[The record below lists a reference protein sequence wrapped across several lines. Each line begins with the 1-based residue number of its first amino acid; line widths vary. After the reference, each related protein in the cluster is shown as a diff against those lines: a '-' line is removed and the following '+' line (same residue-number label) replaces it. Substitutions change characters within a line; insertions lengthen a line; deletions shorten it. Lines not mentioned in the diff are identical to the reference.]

1 MPYSTAASFFERS
14 DTHRLTSTFDDLWNA
29 DFVLAATCVGRRQLS
44 RLEISPYQE
53 ALLARGVRRRHR
65 GQALDGRME
74 QAMGYTGAVGT
85 MLMDEMAGICGRAEE
100 RFTGIRTDIGK
111 LETEFLKARDW
122 SARAQDQIDGLETH
136 VHRLEASKRAMRE
149 DMDEMTRNMNG
160 LLELNR
166 QMIRDILQLRMSV
179 VHGRDNPIELDN
191 SSEEDILDTAQ
202 VPVPQPVV
210 HTLVPISEL
219 TESREGSEEEEE
231 EETDTDDEVWEISRE
246 EFHGSSP
253 EL

>member
-1 MPYSTAASFFERS
+1 
-14 DTHRLTSTFDDLWNA
+14 
-29 DFVLAATCVGRRQLS
+29 
-44 RLEISPYQE
+44 
-53 ALLARGVRRRHR
+53 
-65 GQALDGRME
+65 
-74 QAMGYTGAVGT
+74 MGYTGAVGT

-100 RFTGIRTDIGK
+100 RFTSIRTDIGK
-111 LETEFLKARDW
+111 LETELLKARDW
-122 SARAQDQIDGLETH
+122 SVRAQDQIDGLETH
-136 VHRLEASKRAMRE
+136 VCRLEASRRAMRE

-179 VHGRDNPIELDN
+179 VHNRDNPIELDT
-191 SSEEDILDTAQ
+191 SSEVDVVDTAP
-202 VPVPQPVV
+202 VLVPQPVV

-219 TESREGSEEEEE
+219 TESREGSEEEEGEEE

>member
-1 MPYSTAASFFERS
+1 M
-14 DTHRLTSTFDDLWNA
+14 STFDDLWNS
-29 DFVLAATCVGRRQLS
+29 DFVLAATRVGRRQLS

-53 ALLARGVRRRHR
+53 ALLGRGVRRRHR
-65 GQALDGRME
+65 GQAPDRGME
-74 QAMGYTGAVGT
+74 QAMGYAGAVGT

-100 RFTGIRTDIGK
+100 RFTGIRMDIGK
-111 LETEFLKARDW
+111 LETELLKAWDW
-122 SARAQDQIDGLETH
+122 SQRAQDHIDGLETH
-136 VHRLEASKRAMRE
+136 VRRLEASRRAMRE

-179 VHGRDNPIELDN
+179 VHNRDNPIVLDN
-191 SSEEDILDTAQ
+191 SSEEDVLDTAPVP

-219 TESREGSEEEEE
+219 MESREGSEEGEEEE

>member
-1 MPYSTAASFFERS
+1 M
-14 DTHRLTSTFDDLWNA
+14 STFNNLWNA
-29 DFVLAATCVGRRQLS
+29 DFVLAATRVGRCQLS

-53 ALLARGVRRRHR
+53 ALLARGVHHRHQ
-65 GQALDGRME
+65 GQAPDGRME

-85 MLMDEMAGICGRAEE
+85 MLMDEMAGVCGRAEE
-100 RFTGIRTDIGK
+100 RFTGIRTDISK
-111 LETEFLKARDW
+111 LETELLKARDW

-136 VHRLEASKRAMRE
+136 VRQLEVSRRAMRE
-149 DMDEMTRNMNG
+149 DMDEMTRNING
-160 LLELNR
+160 LLELN
-166 QMIRDILQLRMSV
+166 QWMIQDILQLRMSV
-179 VHGRDNPIELDN
+179 VHNRDNPVELD
-191 SSEEDILDTAQ
+191 SSSKGDVLDTAP

-219 TESREGSEEEEE
+219 TESREGSEEGEEEE

>member
-1 MPYSTAASFFERS
+1 
-14 DTHRLTSTFDDLWNA
+14 
-29 DFVLAATCVGRRQLS
+29 
-44 RLEISPYQE
+44 
-53 ALLARGVRRRHR
+53 
-65 GQALDGRME
+65 
-74 QAMGYTGAVGT
+74 MGYTGAVGT

-100 RFTGIRTDIGK
+100 RFTGIRTDISK
-111 LETEFLKARDW
+111 LETKLLKARDW

-136 VHRLEASKRAMRE
+136 VHRLEASRRAMRE
-149 DMDEMTRNMNG
+149 DMDKIMRNTNR

-166 QMIRDILQLRMSV
+166 QMIWDILQLRMSV
-179 VHGRDNPIELDN
+179 VHNWDNPIELDN
-191 SSEEDILDTAQ
+191 SSEGDVMDTAP

-219 TESREGSEEEEE
+219 TESREGSEEGEEEEE

-246 EFHGSSP
+246 EFEGSSP

>member
-1 MPYSTAASFFERS
+1 
-14 DTHRLTSTFDDLWNA
+14 
-29 DFVLAATCVGRRQLS
+29 
-44 RLEISPYQE
+44 
-53 ALLARGVRRRHR
+53 
-65 GQALDGRME
+65 
-74 QAMGYTGAVGT
+74 MGYSGAVGM

-111 LETEFLKARDW
+111 LETELSKARDW

-136 VHRLEASKRAMRE
+136 VRRLEASKRAMRE

-166 QMIRDILQLRMSV
+166 QMIQDILQLRMSV
-179 VHGRDNPIELDN
+179 VHNQDNPIELDN
-191 SSEEDILDTAQ
+191 SSEGDVVDTAP
-202 VPVPQPVV
+202 VPAPQPVV
-210 HTLVPISEL
+210 HTLVPILEL
-219 TESREGSEEEEE
+219 TESREGSEEEGEEEE

>member
-1 MPYSTAASFFERS
+1 
-14 DTHRLTSTFDDLWNA
+14 
-29 DFVLAATCVGRRQLS
+29 
-44 RLEISPYQE
+44 
-53 ALLARGVRRRHR
+53 
-65 GQALDGRME
+65 
-74 QAMGYTGAVGT
+74 MGYTGAVGT

-100 RFTGIRTDIGK
+100 RFTGIQTDIGK
-111 LETEFLKARDW
+111 LETELLKAWDW

-136 VHRLEASKRAMRE
+136 VHWLEASKRAMRE

-166 QMIRDILQLRMSV
+166 QMIRDILQLRMSM

-191 SSEEDILDTAQ
+191 SSEEDVVDTAP
-202 VPVPQPVV
+202 VPVPQLVV

-219 TESREGSEEEEE
+219 TESREGSEEEEEEEE

>member
-1 MPYSTAASFFERS
+1 M
-14 DTHRLTSTFDDLWNA
+14 FDDLWNA
-29 DFVLAATCVGRRQLS
+29 DFVLAATRVGRHQLS

-53 ALLARGVRRRHR
+53 ALLARGVCCWHR
-65 GQALDGRME
+65 GQAPDGWME
-74 QAMGYTGAVGT
+74 QAMGYAGAVGT

-111 LETEFLKARDW
+111 LETELLKAQDW

-136 VHRLEASKRAMRE
+136 VRQLEASRRAMRE
-149 DMDEMTRNMNG
+149 DMDEMTRNMNR

-179 VHGRDNPIELDN
+179 VHNRDNLIELDA
-191 SSEEDILDTAQ
+191 SSEEGVLDTAL

-210 HTLVPISEL
+210 HTLVPILEL
-219 TESREGSEEEEE
+219 TESREGSEEEAEEEE